1 MADTPSAVVAATAA
15 SADGTEHIL
24 ISQSGNI
31 RSLQLSLLRSMIAAS
46 FVLPTADPHVVNALW
61 NNAGTITISAG

>member
-1 MADTPSAVVAATAA
+1 MADTPSAFVLAGA
-15 SADGTEHIL
+15 STLDGTEHVI
-24 ISQSGNI
+24 ISQSGTQ
-31 RSLQLSLLRSMIAAS
+31 RTVALSSLRAMVAAS